1 LFPSCPRA
9 YKRATFDCPRTLFL
23 PEEPVMITDEAFRAL
38 VGRVRA
44 GEPEAAE
51 ELLRLYEPEVRR
63 FIRLRLTDARLR
75 RSFDS
80 MDIFQSVFV
89 NFFVRVAAGQYDLE
103 EPGQVIR
110 LLVTMARHK
119 IVDHARKPSHRLTAE
134 GGARLLE
141 GLAEG
146 GKSPSEIVSEQELL
160 EKVRLQLT
168 DEERDLAEQ
177 RASGCSWQE
186 IAAGAGSTPDA
197 LRKKLERALDRVCQ
211 KLGVGGTSDE

>member
-1 LFPSCPRA
+1 
-9 YKRATFDCPRTLFL
+9 
-23 PEEPVMITDEAFRAL
+23 MIPDEAFRAL

-160 EKVRLQLT
+160 EKVRRQLT

-211 KLGVGGTSDE
+211 KLEVGGTSDE